1 MIFDGTQKTIGKGAQ
16 AEVVCYQGYA
26 YKIYRPSYPSEWI
39 AFEKKQQQAV
49 NQAGLSGVRYY
60 DTDDDHIVKMD
71 LIDGVTLESRA
82 QEGDSGIWEILADA
96 FRFVHDKPVE
106 GVDMPPFAVTA
117 VMGLSEEE
125 KKTVMPI
132 IERLSA
138 KMETRICHFDLHFL
152 NVMIPNNGPDYII
165 IDWMNARLAPLV
177 FDYARTYVIFEEFS
191 KVALDIYVKR
201 VLPQM
206 WATGVSEND
215 FYDAVKVC
223 RVVRQQEKKEFAG
236 RE

>member
-1 MIFDGTQKTIGKGAQ
+1 MIFDGTQNAIGKGAQ
-16 AEVVCYQGYA
+16 AEVVRYQGYA

-71 LIDGVTLESRA
+71 LITGVTLENRA
-82 QEGDSGIWEILADA
+82 NEGDSGAWEILADA
-96 FRFVHDKPVE
+96 FRFVHDKQVE
-106 GVDMPPFAVTA
+106 GINMPPFAVTA
-117 VMGLSEEE
+117 AMGLSEEE
-125 KKTVMPI
+125 KMTVI
-132 IERLSA
+132 SVIERLSA
-138 KMETRICHFDLHFL
+138 KMESRICHLDLHFL
-152 NVMIPNNGPDYII
+152 NIMISENGPDYII
-165 IDWMNARLAPLV
+165 IDWMNARLAPPV

-191 KVALDIYVKR
+191 EVALNIYVKK

-206 WATGVSEND
+206 WATGVSESD

-223 RVVRQQEKKEFAG
+223 RIVRQQEKK
-236 RE
+236 